1 MLAVRIDVH
10 GGAEVLRTVQ
20 VATPTPGPGH
30 ADPRVSRDSPWLQ
43 ELHLELRLVLN
54 EVVTGR
60 AIPPR
65 LEWSAAR

>member
-1 MLAVRIDVH
+1 VSQLNLAGRVPVA
-10 GGAEVLRTVQ
+10 GGGQQA
-20 VATPTPGPGH
+20 AH